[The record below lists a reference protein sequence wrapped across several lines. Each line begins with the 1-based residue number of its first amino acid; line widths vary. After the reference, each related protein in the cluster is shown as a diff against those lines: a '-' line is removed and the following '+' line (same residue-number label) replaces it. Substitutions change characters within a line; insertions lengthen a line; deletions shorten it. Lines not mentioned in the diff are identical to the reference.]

1 MKRVHARLLLAAL
14 LSSSEGVRP
23 GAGVTTP
30 PLRVGRAAPV
40 LRALRGGGDA
50 QIKRGGGDAQIKLS
64 FSVVCDSTNMG
75 EDVGVIGECEE
86 LGNWK
91 KAVRMNAD
99 QVGRWRFLPSRP
111 LVATVIS
118 PK

>member
-1 MKRVHARLLLAAL
+1 MVAPGRRWVHARLLLAAL

-23 GAGVTTP
+23 AALTP
-30 PLRVGRAAPV
+30 LLRAGRAVPV

-50 QIKRGGGDAQIKLS
+50 QIQFS
-64 FSVVCDSTNMG
+64 FSVLCDSTNMG

-99 QVGRWRFLPSRP
+99 QVGGWRGLPVFTRTHV
-111 LVATVIS
+111 LFVRLLRL
-118 PK
+118 